1 MEELERLDLIT
12 GQAVSGS
19 EYRFRHAVI
28 QETVYGS
35 LLRRKRRELHSRA
48 ARALATLY
56 PERRGDLAA
65 TLALHFRQAGQP
77 QQALRYLTLAGD
89 QARSAYANAEAIAS
103 YQAAL
108 ELLDQAGRVP
118 GDDSA
123 DRTESTVEIL
133 ERLGGVE
140 DLLGHHEQARQVF
153 ERALSLTARD
163 RRLQRSRLY
172 RKIGG
177 TWKIRREF
185 ASALESY
192 RMAEGALGQA
202 PDDQDHAWWREWL
215 DVQTIR
221 TEVHYWLNEVDEMA
235 ALVRQVRPVL
245 ERHGTPAQRSDFFGT
260 LLFMASRRDRYV
272 ISDETLGYGRARLA
286 AAEEM
291 GEPFQVAT
299 AQFNL
304 GFSLLFYGNL
314 DEAERRF
321 LQSLDF
327 AERAGDVTLQ
337 ARSLTYLSILYR
349 KRGLLDQVRSYIQR
363 SLGAAEAGGM
373 VEYITLA
380 RANRSWLAW
389 RAGNLAEAEREGR
402 TALEELRALPIPYPL
417 HWLALWPLLAAA
429 LARDDTETAVAH
441 AQALLPAPQQPPPE
455 QLASLLTS
463 AIDTWDRGGRDAA
476 TRNLRAA
483 VEVAQDLAY
492 L

>member
-1 MEELERLDLIT
+1 
-12 GQAVSGS
+12 
-19 EYRFRHAVI
+19 
-28 QETVYGS
+28 
-35 LLRRKRRELHSRA
+35 
-48 ARALATLY
+48 
-56 PERRGDLAA
+56 
-65 TLALHFRQAGQP
+65 
-77 QQALRYLTLAGD
+77 
-89 QARSAYANAEAIAS
+89 
-103 YQAAL
+103 
-108 ELLDQAGRVP
+108 
-118 GDDSA
+118 
-123 DRTESTVEIL
+123 
-133 ERLGGVE
+133 VE
-140 DLLGHHEQARQVF
+140 DLLGHHEQAQQAF

-177 TWKIRREF
+177 TWKIRRQF

-192 RMAEGALGQA
+192 RMAEDALGQA
-202 PDDQDHAWWREWL
+202 PDDQDHGWWREWL
-215 DVQTIR
+215 DVQTVR

-245 ERHGTPAQRSDFFGT
+245 ERHGTPAQRSDFFGN

-321 LQSLDF
+321 LQSLGF

-349 KRGLLDQVRSYIQR
+349 KRGLIDEVRSYIER

-380 RANRSWLAW
+380 KANQSWLAW

-463 AIDTWDRGGRDAA
+463 GIDAWDRGRRDAA